1 MHPNF
6 CSSLRSS
13 SSCKLAPVEASKQH
27 DEFDYYNLMFP
38 SSQYDI
44 ILELANKGLCDDRQR
59 LLVKDEFIHIIGI
72 RLAIALESKR
82 GGLRTY
88 FSEVCGRCSEVIL
101 KESLERLSRFQN
113 VMQHF

>member
-1 MHPNF
+1 M
-6 CSSLRSS
+6 
-13 SSCKLAPVEASKQH
+13 APVEASKQH

-88 FSEVCGRCSEVIL
+88 FSEVWTLFSQEVIL
-101 KESLERLSRFQN
+101 KESLESLSQDFR
-113 VMQHF
+113 M